1 MLGPDSP
8 VSEMKGVGEGRAKS
22 LKKLNILKVSDV
34 LSHYPRDYEDR
45 SRVTPIAELLPDE
58 NAVVIARIKDE
69 AKTSYFKGMGVTK
82 VKLYDAS
89 GSINA
94 VWYNQPYMKNNIKPG
109 SVYAFFGKMTIRKNG
124 VRELQSPEME
134 KIESIPKNE
143 NTENNENAGNIG
155 NAENIGNTETAKG
168 GRWQGGLVPVYPLS
182 AGLSQ
187 KVFRKI
193 VRDALEICEGN
204 IKDSLPFPVRKEYK
218 LAGKEFSVKNIH
230 LPESPES
237 CELARERLVFEEL
250 FMLQTALLRLKEE
263 NISDKTGIRMEKT
276 DMGPFFDSLPFSF
289 TPAQKRVF
297 DEMEGDMLSGR
308 VMNRLVQ
315 GDVGSGK
322 TAVAMA
328 AAYMAVKNGFQAVMM
343 APTEVLAQQH
353 YESFKTVFEPL
364 GINTEVMTGGQKTS
378 RKKAALAAAAS
389 GEADII
395 VGTHALI
402 QEKTEFKNIGLVIT
416 DEQHRFGV
424 RQRQT
429 LAGKGESPHVLV
441 MTATPIP
448 RTLALILY
456 GDLDISVID
465 SLPPGRQTIDTFAVN
480 SSYRQRI
487 YNFTKKEIEKG
498 RQAYIICAMVE
509 ENEKVEAESVL
520 KYAEE
525 LKDTVLGDKR
535 IAVVHGKM
543 KSEEKD
549 GILKAFAAGET
560 DVLVSTTVIEVGIN
574 VPNATVMIIENAER
588 FGLAQLHQLRGRVG
602 RGSEK
607 SYCILIS
614 DNKSEITRQ
623 RLKTMTSTTDGFK
636 ISETDLKLRG
646 PGEFFGT
653 RQHGLPSLRIANLY
667 RDMAVL
673 KNAQKAAQELIKKD
687 PELEAEEN
695 SDLKNALDE
704 LFLSDN
710 IGI

>member
-1 MLGPDSP
+1 MLETDIP
-8 VSEMKGVGEGRAKS
+8 VSEIKGIGEGRAKA
-22 LKKLNILKVSDV
+22 LKKLNIVSVSDV

-45 SRVTPIAELLPDE
+45 SRVTPIKELIPDE
-58 NAVVIARIKDE
+58 SAVIVAQLKDE
-69 AKTSYFKGMGVTK
+69 AKTTYFGGMAITK
-82 VKLYDAS
+82 ARIYDES
-89 GSINA
+89 GSISA
-94 VWYNQPYMKNNIKPG
+94 VWYNQPYVKNNIKPG
-109 SVYAFFGKMTIRKNG
+109 YKYAFYGKLTIKKNG
-124 VRELQSPEME
+124 AREIQSPETE
-134 KIESIPKNE
+134 RLEGDEWHGGIIP
-143 NTENNENAGNIG
+143 I
-155 NAENIGNTETAKG
+155 
-168 GRWQGGLVPVYPLS
+168 YPLC

-193 VRDALEICEGN
+193 VYDALKLSEGR
-204 IKDSLPFPVRKEYK
+204 IKDYIPFSIRKKYK
-218 LAGKEFSVKNIH
+218 LAGRAFSIKNIH
-230 LPESPES
+230 IPESLES
-237 CELARERLVFEEL
+237 YGIARERLVFEEL
-250 FMLQTALLRLKEE
+250 FMLQTALLRLKSE
-263 NISDKTGIRMEKT
+263 NTADKNGIKMEKT
-276 DMGPFFDSLPFSF
+276 DMTPFFDSLPFSF
-289 TPAQKRVF
+289 TDAQKRVF
-297 DEMEGDMLSGR
+297 DEISGDMVSGK

-343 APTEVLAQQH
+343 APTEVLAAQH
-353 YESFKTVFEPL
+353 YESFKAVFEPL
-364 GINTEVMTGGQKTS
+364 GIKIEIMTGGQKAA
-378 RKKAALAAAAS
+378 RKREALLAAAS

-429 LAGKGESPHVLV
+429 LADKGKSPHVLV

-456 GDLDISVID
+456 GDLDISIID
-465 SLPPGRQTIDTFAVN
+465 SLPPGRQSIDTFAVN
-480 SSYRQRI
+480 TSYRQRI
-487 YNFTKKEIEKG
+487 YAFIKKEIEKG

-520 KYAEE
+520 EYARG
-525 LKDTVLGDKR
+525 LQDTVLGDKR

-549 GILKAFAAGET
+549 SILKAFAAGET
-560 DVLVSTTVIEVGIN
+560 DILVSTTVIEVGIN
-574 VPNATVMIIENAER
+574 VPNATVMVIENAER

-667 RDMAVL
+667 RDMDIL
-673 KNAQKAAQELIKKD
+673 KEAQKAAQDLIKRD
-687 PELEAEEN
+687 PELKMEEN
-695 SDLKNALDE
+695 IDLKRE
-704 LFLSDN
+704 LESIFLSDN

>member
-1 MLGPDSP
+1 MLETDIP
-8 VSEMKGVGEGRAKS
+8 VSEIKGIGEGRAKA
-22 LKKLNILKVSDV
+22 LKKLNIVSVSDV

-45 SRVTPIAELLPDE
+45 SRVTPIKELIPDE
-58 NAVVIARIKDE
+58 SAVIVAQLKDE
-69 AKTSYFKGMGVTK
+69 AKTTYFGGMAITK
-82 VKLYDAS
+82 ARIYDES
-89 GSINA
+89 GSISA
-94 VWYNQPYMKNNIKPG
+94 VWYNQPYVKNNIKPG
-109 SVYAFFGKMTIRKNG
+109 YKYAFFGKLIVKKNG
-124 VRELQSPEME
+124 AREIQSPE
-134 KIESIPKNE
+134 
-143 NTENNENAGNIG
+143 TERLEGD
-155 NAENIGNTETAKG
+155 E
-168 GRWQGGLVPVYPLS
+168 WQGGIIPIYPLC

-193 VRDALEICEGN
+193 VYDALKLSEGR
-204 IKDSLPFPVRKEYK
+204 IKDYIPFSIRKKYK
-218 LAGKEFSVKNIH
+218 LAGRAFSIKNIH
-230 LPESPES
+230 IPESLES
-237 CELARERLVFEEL
+237 YGIARERLVFEEL
-250 FMLQTALLRLKEE
+250 FMLQTALLRLKSE
-263 NISDKTGIRMEKT
+263 NTADKNGIKMEKT
-276 DMGPFFDSLPFSF
+276 DMTPFFDSLPFSF
-289 TPAQKRVF
+289 TNAQKRVF
-297 DEMEGDMLSGR
+297 DEISGDMVSGK

-343 APTEVLAQQH
+343 APTEVLAAQH
-353 YESFKTVFEPL
+353 YESFKAVFEPL
-364 GINTEVMTGGQKTS
+364 GIKIEIMTGGQKAA
-378 RKKAALAAAAS
+378 RKREALLAAAS

-429 LAGKGESPHVLV
+429 LADKGKSPHVLV

-456 GDLDISVID
+456 GDLDISIID
-465 SLPPGRQTIDTFAVN
+465 SLPPGRQSIDTFAVN
-480 SSYRQRI
+480 TSYRQRI
-487 YNFTKKEIEKG
+487 YAFIKKEIEKG

-520 KYAEE
+520 EYARG
-525 LKDTVLGDKR
+525 LQDTVLGDKR

-549 GILKAFAAGET
+549 SILKAFAAGET
-560 DVLVSTTVIEVGIN
+560 DILVSTTVIEVGIN
-574 VPNATVMIIENAER
+574 VPNATVMVIENAER

-667 RDMAVL
+667 RDMDIL
-673 KNAQKAAQELIKKD
+673 KEAQKAAQDLIKRD
-687 PELEAEEN
+687 PELKMEEN
-695 SDLKNALDE
+695 IDLKRE
-704 LFLSDN
+704 LESIFLSDN

>member
-109 SVYAFFGKMTIRKNG
+109 AVYAFFGKMTIRKNG

-230 LPESPES
+230 LAESPES

>member
-353 YESFKTVFEPL
+353 YESFKAVFEPL

-687 PELEAEEN
+687 PELEAEKN

>member
-1 MLGPDSP
+1 MLETDIP
-8 VSEMKGVGEGRAKS
+8 VSEIKGIGEGRAKA
-22 LKKLNILKVSDV
+22 LKKLNIVSVSDV

-45 SRVTPIAELLPDE
+45 SRVTPIKELIPDE
-58 NAVVIARIKDE
+58 SAVIVAQLKDE
-69 AKTSYFKGMGVTK
+69 AKTTYFGGMAITK
-82 VKLYDAS
+82 ARIYDES
-89 GSINA
+89 GSISA
-94 VWYNQPYMKNNIKPG
+94 VWYNQPYVKNNIKPG
-109 SVYAFFGKMTIRKNG
+109 YKYAFYGKLTIKKNG
-124 VRELQSPEME
+124 AREIQSPETE
-134 KIESIPKNE
+134 RLEGDEWHGGIIP
-143 NTENNENAGNIG
+143 I
-155 NAENIGNTETAKG
+155 
-168 GRWQGGLVPVYPLS
+168 YPLC

-193 VRDALEICEGN
+193 VYDALKLSEGR
-204 IKDSLPFPVRKEYK
+204 IKDYIPFSIRKKYK
-218 LAGKEFSVKNIH
+218 LAGRAFSIKNIH
-230 LPESPES
+230 IPESLES
-237 CELARERLVFEEL
+237 YGIARERLVFEEL
-250 FMLQTALLRLKEE
+250 FMLQTALLRLKSE
-263 NISDKTGIRMEKT
+263 NTADKNGIKMEKT
-276 DMGPFFDSLPFSF
+276 DMTPFFDSLPFSF
-289 TPAQKRVF
+289 TDAQKRVF
-297 DEMEGDMLSGR
+297 DEISGDMVSGK

-328 AAYMAVKNGFQAVMM
+328 SAYMAVKNGFQAVMM
-343 APTEVLAQQH
+343 APTEVLAAQH
-353 YESFKTVFEPL
+353 YESFKAVFEPL
-364 GINTEVMTGGQKTS
+364 GIKIEIMTGGQKAA
-378 RKKAALAAAAS
+378 RKREALLAAAS

-429 LAGKGESPHVLV
+429 LADKGKSPHVLV

-456 GDLDISVID
+456 GDLDISIID
-465 SLPPGRQTIDTFAVN
+465 SLPPGRQSIDTFAVN
-480 SSYRQRI
+480 TSYRQRI
-487 YNFTKKEIEKG
+487 YAFIKKEIEKG

-520 KYAEE
+520 EYARG
-525 LKDTVLGDKR
+525 LQDTVLGDKR

-549 GILKAFAAGET
+549 SILKAFAAGET
-560 DVLVSTTVIEVGIN
+560 DILVSTTVIEVGIN
-574 VPNATVMIIENAER
+574 VPNATVMVIENAER

-653 RQHGLPSLRIANLY
+653 RQHGLPGLRIANLY
-667 RDMAVL
+667 RDMDIL
-673 KNAQKAAQELIKKD
+673 KEAQKAAQDLIKRD
-687 PELEAEEN
+687 PELKMEEN
-695 SDLKNALDE
+695 IDLKRE
-704 LFLSDN
+704 LESIFLSDKS
-710 IGI
+710 GI

>member
-1 MLGPDSP
+1 MLETDIP
-8 VSEMKGVGEGRAKS
+8 VSEIKGIGEGRAKA
-22 LKKLNILKVSDV
+22 LKKLNIVSVSDV

-45 SRVTPIAELLPDE
+45 SRVTPIKELIPDE
-58 NAVVIARIKDE
+58 SAVIVAQLKDE
-69 AKTSYFKGMGVTK
+69 AKTTYFGGMAITK
-82 VKLYDAS
+82 ARIYDES
-89 GSINA
+89 GSISA
-94 VWYNQPYMKNNIKPG
+94 VWYNQPYVKNNIKPG
-109 SVYAFFGKMTIRKNG
+109 YKYAFYGKLTIKKNG
-124 VRELQSPEME
+124 AREIQSPETE
-134 KIESIPKNE
+134 RLEGDEWHGGIIP
-143 NTENNENAGNIG
+143 I
-155 NAENIGNTETAKG
+155 
-168 GRWQGGLVPVYPLS
+168 YPLC

-193 VRDALEICEGN
+193 VYDALKLSEGR
-204 IKDSLPFPVRKEYK
+204 IKDYIPFSIRKKYK
-218 LAGKEFSVKNIH
+218 LAGRAFSIKNIH
-230 LPESPES
+230 IPESLES
-237 CELARERLVFEEL
+237 YGIARERLVFEEL
-250 FMLQTALLRLKEE
+250 FMLQTALLRLKSE
-263 NISDKTGIRMEKT
+263 NTADKNGIKMEKT
-276 DMGPFFDSLPFSF
+276 DMTPFFDSLLFSF
-289 TPAQKRVF
+289 TNAQKRVF
-297 DEMEGDMLSGR
+297 DEISGDMVSGK

-343 APTEVLAQQH
+343 APTEVLAAQH
-353 YESFKTVFEPL
+353 YESFKAVFEPL
-364 GINTEVMTGGQKTS
+364 GIKIEIMTGGQKAA
-378 RKKAALAAAAS
+378 RKREALLAAAS

-429 LAGKGESPHVLV
+429 LADKGKSPHVLV

-456 GDLDISVID
+456 GDLDISIID
-465 SLPPGRQTIDTFAVN
+465 SLPPGRQSIDTFAVN
-480 SSYRQRI
+480 TSYRQRI
-487 YNFTKKEIEKG
+487 YAFIKKEIEKG

-520 KYAEE
+520 EYARG
-525 LKDTVLGDKR
+525 LQDTVLGDKR

-549 GILKAFAAGET
+549 SILKAFAAGET
-560 DVLVSTTVIEVGIN
+560 DILVSTTVIEVGIN
-574 VPNATVMIIENAER
+574 VPNATVMVIENAER

-653 RQHGLPSLRIANLY
+653 RQHGLPGLRIANLY
-667 RDMAVL
+667 RDMDIL
-673 KNAQKAAQELIKKD
+673 KEAQKAAQDLIKRD
-687 PELEAEEN
+687 PELKMEEN
-695 SDLKNALDE
+695 IDLKRE
-704 LFLSDN
+704 LESIFLSDN

>member
-109 SVYAFFGKMTIRKNG
+109 AVYAFFGKMTIRKNG